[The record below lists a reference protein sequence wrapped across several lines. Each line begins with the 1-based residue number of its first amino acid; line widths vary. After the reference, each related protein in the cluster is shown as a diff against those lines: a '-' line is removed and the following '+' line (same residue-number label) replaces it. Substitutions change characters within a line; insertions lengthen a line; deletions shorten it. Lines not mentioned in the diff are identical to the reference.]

1 MEGSVSCKREIV
13 AAGTS
18 NASTTRRAPVAD
30 AFCRPVTSIVKVW
43 RAFARPVAANIGTRI
58 SSVFEYVSTSVRKVP
73 SRDIRAIPV
82 LLARPPIQL
91 TEGPVKV
98 NVARAP
104 GAVENAAVPPLHEK
118 LPFGAQPPE

>member
-1 MEGSVSCKREIV
+1 MRLSSSRGPRSVIEGSVSCRRETV

-18 NASTTRRAPVAD
+18 NASTTIRAPVAD
-30 AFCRPVTSIVKVW
+30 AFCRPVTSIVNVW
-43 RAFARPVAANIGTRI
+43 RALARPVAANMVTRT
-58 SSVFEYVSTSVRKVP
+58 SRVFENVSTSVRKVP

-98 NVARAP
+98 NVA
-104 GAVENAAVPPLHEK
+104 
-118 LPFGAQPPE
+118 